1 MHVARACISP
11 HTKWAT
17 VLVPKCTSNGLGQN
31 SAHFTWPTWSEL
43 GVSKILPPWRAP
55 RCIHCPGQ
63 LAGFGAFKN
72 RPTANWPIEVRPK
85 TVQPP
90 ANWPM
95 RVCSKTNPSWPI
107 WVCPISCL
115 GGGPPAASPASLLD
129 QTAPHPRRI
138 LRTGE
143 RPGRQNPP
151 RPGRRP
157 PKSPAPTG
165 ESPRRRDA
173 GPVGPARP
181 PPPSKRPA
189 LPGPLM
195 GRY

>member
-1 MHVARACISP
+1 
-11 HTKWAT
+11 
-17 VLVPKCTSNGLGQN
+17 VPSFVK
-31 SAHFTWPTWSEL
+31 
-43 GVSKILPPWRAP
+43 V
-55 RCIHCPGQ
+55 
-63 LAGFGAFKN
+63 
-72 RPTANWPIEVRPK
+72 
-85 TVQPP
+85 VQPP
-90 ANWPM
+90 ANWRDQRVSKTRPANHQL
-95 RVCSKTNPSWPI
+95 RVCPKPSPANWPVR
-107 WVCPISCL
+107 VCPKIRVCPKM
-115 GGGPPAASPASLLD
+115 GPPTGQFGGVQNLAWEGPRPPPPRPQGHLASLLD